1 MPADEAAD
9 EEAAAV
15 EAGFVPE
22 LELPADEDDADED
35 AAVELVGTEAGFA
48 LDCAVDWE
56 LFPAE
61 DDVSAAVC
69 AAGAEVSALPVPVSG
84 IVIVCGAVPFC
95 E

>member
-1 MPADEAAD
+1 MPAD

-22 LELPADEDDADED
+22 FELPADEDDV
-35 AAVELVGTEAGFA
+35 VELVGTEAGFA

-69 AAGAEVSALPVPVSG
+69 AAGADVSALPVPVSG
-84 IVIVCGAVPFC
+84 IVIVCGEVPFC